1 MKSKNEIIETIM
13 GHNTS
18 ATAEFLAEFSLIEL
32 SEYLRQ
38 LETVIQRTDA
48 PIHDASRTGAEAE
61 HQPA

>member
-32 SEYLRQ
+32 TDYLEQ
-38 LETVIQRTDA
+38 LEAVRERAAESTEK
-48 PIHDASRTGAEAE
+48 ASSAGTEAE
-61 HQPA
+61 PQAA

>member
-13 GHNTS
+13 GHNAS

-32 SEYLRQ
+32 SDYLGQ
-38 LETVIQRTDA
+38 LEAVHRRAAA
-48 PIHDASRTGAEAE
+48 PINSTSHTGTEAE